1 MMIFRNITIGLVLV
15 IGAVAAQERAG
26 ESALRAAIRE
36 GHHETVTRL
45 LEGGTDPNARDAE
58 GATALMHAAAVGSR
72 ETVTL
77 LLQRGADVNAAD
89 PAGTTALMW
98 GTHDLGITRL
108 LVAARANV
116 NATRQDGITPL
127 MSAAL
132 RGKAEVAS
140 TLIAAGADRKH
151 GSVSAPWPMDLTRVA
166 LTTNDPAMNALADA
180 SRMNAGTLAT
190 WTPAPLTSLLVT
202 STFSWRPQPAT
213 SNGGVVRTLLDAGA
227 DPNERI
233 NQMTLSVPAL
243 SRAILGRDH
252 ETARVLLDRGA
263 DPNAPG
269 TRGLTPLMAAAV
281 ADADGSMVRLLL
293 RKGARVAARDERSA
307 TALDWALRLG
317 ETPAARALRSAGAT
331 TGKPVAS
338 SSAPAPVRQPRTP
351 RDAVESAL
359 VPLQAAGPVF
369 YEKTRCISCHNQS
382 LPAVAVT
389 IARSRG
395 ARVDHTRAAHPAR
408 ATLDVWV
415 RSRPH
420 MLVGHCGVMG
430 FMPNAAYALFA
441 LAEERVPANATTDA
455 VASCLAG
462 LQRPDGS
469 WVSGDIRPPLS
480 ARGPIVYIALS
491 ARALKE
497 YAPPGRRDDT
507 ARRIAH
513 ALSHLRT
520 AAPADTQDAAFKLL
534 GLQWLGGPRAAIA
547 DARRQLLR
555 LQRSDGGW
563 SQLPTMPSD
572 AYATG
577 QAMYALAVS
586 GMAVS
591 SVTYTRAVD
600 YLRRT
605 QLEDGTWHVRS
616 RAIGFQ
622 PYVDAGFS
630 HGEDQFISA
639 AATAWAVMALA
650 SSL

>member
-1 MMIFRNITIGLVLV
+1 VN
-15 IGAVAAQERAG
+15 
-26 ESALRAAIRE
+26 
-36 GHHETVTRL
+36 
-45 LEGGTDPNARDAE
+45 
-58 GATALMHAAAVGSR
+58 
-72 ETVTL
+72 L
-77 LLQRGADVNAAD
+77 LLRRGADVNAAD

-108 LVAARANV
+108 LLTARAHV
-116 NATRQDGITPL
+116 NAARQDGMTPL

-132 RGKAEVAS
+132 RGKVEVVSA
-140 TLIAAGADRKH
+140 LIAAGADRKR
-151 GSVSAPWPMDLTRVA
+151 GSVSAPWPMDLSRVA
-166 LTTNDPAMNALADA
+166 MTTNDPAMKALADG
-180 SRMNAGTLAT
+180 SDMNAGTLVT
-190 WTPAPLTSLLVT
+190 WTPPPLTSLLIT
-202 STFSWRPQPAT
+202 STFSWRPQPGSSHAD
-213 SNGGVVRTLLDAGA
+213 VVRTLLDAGA
-227 DPNERI
+227 DPKERI
-233 NQMTLSVPAL
+233 NQMTLSVPVL
-243 SRAILGRDH
+243 SRSILGGDRG
-252 ETARVLLDRGA
+252 TARVLLERGA

-281 ADADGSMVRLLL
+281 VDADGSIVRLLL
-293 RKGARVAARDERSA
+293 RQGARVDARDDRGL

-317 ETPAARALRSAGAT
+317 ETPAAAALRSAGAIT
-331 TGKPVAS
+331 RSLGA
-338 SSAPAPVRQPRTP
+338 SAPTPAPPRQPRASH
-351 RDAVESAL
+351 DAVEAAL

-395 ARVDHTRAAHPAR
+395 GRIDETRAGDPSR
-408 ATLDVWV
+408 ATLEVWG
-415 RSRPH
+415 RGRQQ
-420 MLVGHCGVMG
+420 MLVGHCAVMG
-430 FMPNAAYALFA
+430 FMPNAAYGMFA
-441 LAEERVPANATTDA
+441 LAEEHVPANATTDA

-480 ARGPIVYIALS
+480 ARGPIVYTALS

-507 ARRIAH
+507 ARRIAR
-513 ALSHLRT
+513 ALSYLRG

-534 GLQWLGGPRAAIA
+534 GLQWLGGSRAAIA
-547 DARRQLLR
+547 DARRQLLQ
-555 LQRSDGGW
+555 LQRADGGW
-563 SQLPTMPSD
+563 SQLPTMASD

-605 QLEDGTWHVRS
+605 QLEDGTWQVRS
-616 RAIGFQ
+616 RSIGFQ
-622 PYVDAGFS
+622 PYVDTGFP